1 MTALIFFGPPIAAF
15 LFFILMDISNFK
27 WVHLKLRRP
36 SRMFVKGKAFTHEE
50 YELSKTNS
58 DFFRYYRQHSL
69 ESLQNL
75 EKEIAIK
82 SPRYVENSQLSKY
95 LISIVTIFG
104 LTIASYATVSSFTN
118 SDQTITLAFF
128 TSILV
133 TVLIAYFIADLAI

>member
-1 MTALIFFGPPIAAF
+1 
-15 LFFILMDISNFK
+15 
-27 WVHLKLRRP
+27 
-36 SRMFVKGKAFTHEE
+36 MFVKGKAFTHEE